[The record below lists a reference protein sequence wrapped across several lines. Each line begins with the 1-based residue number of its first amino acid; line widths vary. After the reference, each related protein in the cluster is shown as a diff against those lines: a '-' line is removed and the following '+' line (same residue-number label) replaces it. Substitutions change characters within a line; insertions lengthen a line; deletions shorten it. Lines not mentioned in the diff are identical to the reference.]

1 MRALLDNVKHTTVI
15 ITLLIVFL
23 PVNDSAVQILPAP
36 EYTVD
41 PYWPK
46 VPFLNAWLIQGV
58 PTITTDA
65 NDHILAISRTDDLR
79 PDESM
84 ATYDPPCGDCYVAAP
99 EILEFDSEGNLHN
112 AWGGPG

>member
-1 MRALLDNVKHTTVI
+1 MRAQLDNVKHTNVI
-15 ITLLIVFL
+15 ITLLIIFL
-23 PVNDSAVQILPAP
+23 TVNDSTAQILPAP

-41 PYWPK
+41 HYWPK
-46 VPFLNAWLIQGV
+46 VPFPNTWLIQGV

-65 NDHILAISRTDDLR
+65 NDHIWAISRTEDLR

-84 ATYDPPCGDCYVAAP
+84 ATYDPPPGDVYIAAP